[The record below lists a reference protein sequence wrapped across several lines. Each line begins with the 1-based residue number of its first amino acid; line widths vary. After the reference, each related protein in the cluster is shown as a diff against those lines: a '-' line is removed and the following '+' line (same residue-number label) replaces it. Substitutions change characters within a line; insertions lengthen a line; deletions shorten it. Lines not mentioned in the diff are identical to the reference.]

1 MNPMKFPRSAW
12 LLAAF
17 ALALPAFG
25 AEETPSLSEALKR
38 FRDVPPPVT
47 SASPDAQP
55 ATANNM
61 RDMSGYL
68 RGWNE
73 AQNQLGNLQSYFDN
87 NDYANAVRQ
96 ARQYARSARTPEIRK
111 LWEDLVAALDAQA
124 KTQTDAYIKQ
134 VSEMVDRYGKA
145 ALGATKA
152 DALDSMLD
160 ELTALREVRN
170 QGGGYNNPRAQ
181 RANQRLD
188 GLSQFLVSWQDY
200 LMFVESGDM
209 ESARNVLRNLSS
221 SGNRNS
227 PISRAEII
235 TRMASL
241 KPAAKET
248 SEDYFTSATLDALPE
263 IRERIFAAQE
273 AGMRRSPQDYYNYVG
288 ELDRLIAANA
298 ALKAGRPEIGQT
310 LLRSNTSN
318 PSVAWQNLSRFR
330 DEWYLKALPA
340 ITGIATPGKP
350 AAGESTPAFIR
361 RLMDA
366 ALDKQDWVTAHAYA
380 AVQNDFQ
387 IMERYI
393 PAGQLPPDNAATAI
407 NSWIKG
413 QLLEKAAQ
421 PVAAA
426 ELYRDAL
433 KAGAPAQLE
442 VKLIERLRALATE
455 VPESVQPVR

>member
-1 MNPMKFPRSAW
+1 M
-12 LLAAF
+12 
-17 ALALPAFG
+17 G
-25 AEETPSLSEALKR
+25 
-38 FRDVPPPVT
+38 
-47 SASPDAQP
+47 
-55 ATANNM
+55 
-61 RDMSGYL
+61 GYL

-73 AQNQLGNLQSYFDN
+73 AQNQLGNLQSFFDN
-87 NDYANAVRQ
+87 NDYVNAVRQ

-134 VSEMVDRYGKA
+134 VNDTVDRYGKA
-145 ALGATKA
+145 ALAATKA
-152 DALDSMLD
+152 EELDALLD
-160 ELTALREVRN
+160 ELNTLRDLRN

-188 GLSQFLVSWQDY
+188 GLSQFLISWQDY
-200 LMFVESGDM
+200 LMFVESGDL
-209 ESARNVLRNLSS
+209 ESARNTLRNLSS
-221 SGNRNS
+221 SGNRYS
-227 PISRAEII
+227 PVSRTEII
-235 TRMASL
+235 TRMAAL
-241 KPAAKET
+241 KPAAKEGV
-248 SEDYFTSATLDALPE
+248 EDYFANATLETLPE
-263 IRERIFAAQE
+263 IRERLVVSQE
-273 AGMRRSPQDYYNYVG
+273 NGMRRFPQDPYNSIA
-288 ELDRLIAANA
+288 EIDRLIAANA
-298 ALKAGRPEIGQT
+298 ALKAGRPEIGQA

-318 PSVAWQNLSRFR
+318 PSAAWQSLSRFR

-340 ITGIATPGKP
+340 ITGIANPGKP
-350 AAGESTPAFIR
+350 AAGESIPAFIR
-361 RLMDA
+361 RLMNA
-366 ALDKQDWVTAHAYA
+366 ALDKQDWAAAHAYA

-433 KAGAPAQLE
+433 KAGAPPQLE
-442 VKLIERLRALATE
+442 AVIIARLQSLAIEAPDSVKITR
-455 VPESVQPVR
+455 